1 MVFSHQSLVTQG
13 SQSPA
18 THPCFQSVTDWN
30 GSMGRYPAS
39 HRNAPK
45 NNNAIS
51 FPPHPFTSQEKPPVS
66 RPGAWPCI
74 SLCSLCFC
82 FFLFSADQVAN
93 GAACFA
99 SGLAGSLTFTAAFE
113 FDGVLQRRLVD
124 CNDVFGH
131 DVTSL
136 KPRFL
141 ALSYHR

>member
-1 MVFSHQSLVTQG
+1 MKCYSPFIDCLLVYRVRLMVWKG
-13 SQSPA
+13 STVYGFKGMVRRNRS
-18 THPCFQSVTDWN
+18 
-30 GSMGRYPAS
+30 GSAENS
-39 HRNAPK
+39 D
-45 NNNAIS
+45 AI
-51 FPPHPFTSQEKPPVS
+51 FLPPSSILSQEKPPVS

-82 FFLFSADQVAN
+82 FFLFCADQVAN